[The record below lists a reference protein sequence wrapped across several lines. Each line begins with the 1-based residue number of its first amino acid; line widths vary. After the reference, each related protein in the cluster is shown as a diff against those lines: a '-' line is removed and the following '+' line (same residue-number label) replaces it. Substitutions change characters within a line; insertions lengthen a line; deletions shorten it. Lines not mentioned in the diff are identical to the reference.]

1 MKIKKKHFNAAN
13 NLFIYLFINWTKLRN
28 TNRGRYLD
36 RHHILV
42 IKPTRCTNSSNL
54 FFAVRKPVW
63 HRPLL
68 CVQWKTPDNGQRN
81 CPKHVDFFSKN
92 KFEKLVHLFG
102 FIIRVYHDARSPE
115 RQTLHMF
122 LYIKIHYSKDWY
134 YGTQVLQNN
143 VQQQFKRD
151 KQFKKKYG
159 TLTPIQRLL
168 HTEIKLKQ
176 FVFNFWEVLRENQ
189 NVIEEEIEFLL
200 KFELRVRWY
209 KKRNYYIRF
218 K

>member
-1 MKIKKKHFNAAN
+1 
-13 NLFIYLFINWTKLRN
+13 
-28 TNRGRYLD
+28 
-36 RHHILV
+36 
-42 IKPTRCTNSSNL
+42 
-54 FFAVRKPVW
+54 
-63 HRPLL
+63 
-68 CVQWKTPDNGQRN
+68 
-81 CPKHVDFFSKN
+81 
-92 KFEKLVHLFG
+92 
-102 FIIRVYHDARSPE
+102 
-115 RQTLHMF
+115 MF